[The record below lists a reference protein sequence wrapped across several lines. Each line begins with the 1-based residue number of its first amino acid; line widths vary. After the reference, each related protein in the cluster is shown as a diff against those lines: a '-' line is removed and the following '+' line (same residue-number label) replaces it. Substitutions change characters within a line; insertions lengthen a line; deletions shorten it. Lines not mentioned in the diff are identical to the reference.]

1 VTDQQI
7 ADYLRANGYP
17 EHLVQ
22 AGRAGLIDRYRRF
35 VEEVETRLI
44 KPPRHPLRVELGPLD
59 ELIESISKVGL
70 LQPIIVRAVDN
81 RFEIVGGNRR
91 LAACRKLGMR
101 KILCHILTL
110 DDKAAFE
117 ASLIEN
123 IQHETLNPIEEAKAF
138 KGYVEDYG
146 YGGETEL
153 AEKIGKSEQYVSARI
168 RILGLP
174 PEIVHK
180 ISKLLITPSH
190 AIELVG
196 LDESQQRLVSDLI
209 TKKHISTREVRRLV
223 KLKSVPETGESGYLV
238 PWFEAGKNDGGSNG
252 RNERMLGRCL
262 ASLRSTMIRFDEVI
276 DGLREED
283 WLVKEMLVSQRNVI
297 HTQIDQII
305 RFDMMTRMFE
315 RRLVLNRASHLRA

>member
-1 VTDQQI
+1 MNE
-7 ADYLRANGYP
+7 LRSEVIPG
-17 EHLVQ
+17 
-22 AGRAGLIDRYRRF
+22 F
-35 VEEVETRLI
+35 VEEIETRLI

-59 ELIESISKVGL
+59 ELTESISKVGL

-123 IQHETLNPIEEAKAF
+123 LQHETLNPIEEAEAF

-168 RILGLP
+168 RILSLP

-180 ISKLLITPSH
+180 ISELVITPSH
-190 AIELVG
+190 AIELIG
-196 LDESQQRLVSDLI
+196 LDCSQQRLVSDLI
-209 TKKHISTREVRRLV
+209 TRKHISTREVRKLV
-223 KLKSVPETGESGYLV
+223 KLKTAPKTGGSGHIF
-238 PWFEAGKNDGGSNG
+238 PWFEAGKTDDGSNG
-252 RNERMLGRCL
+252 KNERMLGRCL

-276 DGLREED
+276 DGLRDQD

-305 RFDMMTRMFE
+305 RFGMMTKMFE
-315 RRLVLNRASHLRA
+315 KRLILDRTSLNRA